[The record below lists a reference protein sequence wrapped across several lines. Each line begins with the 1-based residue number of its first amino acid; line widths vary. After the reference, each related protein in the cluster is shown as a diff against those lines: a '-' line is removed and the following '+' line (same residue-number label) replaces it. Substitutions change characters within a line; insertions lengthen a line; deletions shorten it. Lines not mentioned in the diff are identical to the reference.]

1 MLLIALIKK
10 LLNFFAETGY
20 QSRLES
26 YISSR
31 YPQNAADVELFMR
44 EFEHRQYGGWL

>member
-1 MLLIALIKK
+1 MMLITLIKN
-10 LLNFFAETGY
+10 LANFFAETGY
-20 QSRLES
+20 QRRLES

-31 YPQNAADVELFMR
+31 YPQSSADVEMCVR

>member
-1 MLLIALIKK
+1 MLLITLFKK
-10 LLNFFAETGY
+10 LVNFFAETSY

-31 YPQNAADVELFMR
+31 YPQNSADVEMFMR
-44 EFEHRQYGGWL
+44 DFEHRQYGGWL